1 MAFLLKKLRPA
12 APSSVVVVDSGGS
25 DYNFEFSIAEEYQ
38 GPPLS
43 YFIPEVPAFKLDQIP
58 VAPIASSPPHHHSSA
73 VVPVIQP
80 IRKST
85 NAAAKL
91 KDGGDEDHEH
101 GFVGLNLIS
110 KNSDLVEE
118 SGSCSA
124 SISSEI
130 FSCKEEDE
138 DMDDPSSTPKH
149 VKRNSTVRFRE
160 PELNEIEVDD
170 DYNDDEDFSDSEYE
184 SGSNTPAMNYVR
196 PVHAVRYG
204 KKGTCYR
211 CLRGNQLTQRE
222 VCIVCSAKY
231 CRKCVLRAMGSM
243 PEGRKCVSCI
253 GQRIDETKRR
263 ELGKFSRMLKYLL
276 SDCEVEKIM
285 NDEMFCEA
293 NQIPAEQIRVN
304 GEPLKRD
311 KLMLL
316 LTCRNPPK
324 ELKPG
329 FYWYDKSSGFWG
341 KEGQGPCQIISP
353 DLDVGGSLQKNS
365 SGGKTQVTING
376 REITGKELRLLR
388 ISGVKWDGPTDFW
401 VTADG
406 SYVEVGH
413 RNIKGRI
420 WDKFGAKVAW
430 ALFSLSLPSNPET
443 TPSEGGGKGEGG
455 DRVRQDN
462 NHQQKM
468 LHKFLLVGSVKS
480 GTCTIFK
487 QAKHLYNVPFSEKER
502 QTIKFVIQSNLFTY
516 LGMLLEGCEYF
527 QEKTSL
533 EKRNT
538 KHVDESTSSEYNSGE
553 IIETNSYSVSPRLQG
568 FSDWLIKYMVSG
580 NLDAI
585 FPDIIQN
592 YGPMVE
598 ELWSDPAIQAT
609 YNRRHEL
616 KLLPRNAAYFLDRA
630 VEISKIDYEPS
641 DMDIMYAEGITLSN
655 SITSMEFSFPV
666 LSGDES
672 LDHEYQHDPSM
683 RYELIR
689 AHPASLGAK
698 CRLLDI
704 FEDIDVVLF
713 SVALTDYDE
722 YIVESNGVVCNKML
736 QAKQLFENIIT
747 HSSFN
752 NKKFLLLLT
761 KYDLLEEKVEE
772 ASLTKCEWFSDFNPV
787 ISHNQKKGRISDHT
801 NSPPLAQRAF
811 QYIAMKFKTLFKSLT
826 ERKLFV
832 SLVTGLEPDTVDEA
846 LRYAREVMAWEK
858 WDPSTINK
866 SEITSTTIDEAT
878 TT

>member
-1 MAFLLKKLRPA
+1 MASLLKKLRPGV
-12 APSSVVVVDSGGS
+12 PSVVVDDGGGCDS
-25 DYNFEFSIAEEYQ
+25 NFEFSIAEEYK

-58 VAPIASSPPHHHSSA
+58 VAPIASSPPHHQSSL

-80 IRKST
+80 IRKSS
-85 NAAAKL
+85 NATTKL
-91 KDGGDEDHEH
+91 KDGGNEDHKH
-101 GFVGLNLIS
+101 GVVGLNLIS
-110 KNSDLVEE
+110 KNSDTAEE

-124 SISSEI
+124 SVSSEI
-130 FSCKEEDE
+130 FSCKAEDE
-138 DMDDPSSTPKH
+138 DMDDPSSTPTH
-149 VKRNSTVRFRE
+149 VKRNSAVKFRD
-160 PELNEIEVDD
+160 PDSNEMVDD
-170 DYNDDEDFSDSEYE
+170 DYNDDEVFSGSEYE
-184 SGSNTPAMNYVR
+184 SGISTPIMNYVR
-196 PVHAVRYG
+196 PIHAVRPG

-211 CLRGNQLTQRE
+211 CLRGNRFTQRE

-243 PEGRKCVSCI
+243 PEGRKCLTCI

-263 ELGKFSRMLKYLL
+263 NLGNFSRMLKSLL
-276 SDCEVEKIM
+276 SDCEVKQIM

-293 NQIPAEQIRVN
+293 NQIPAEQVVVN
-304 GEPLKRD
+304 GERLERD

-316 LTCRNPPK
+316 LTCRYPPK

-329 FYWYDKSSGFWG
+329 FYWYDKSAGLWG
-341 KEGQGPCQIISP
+341 KEGQRPCQIISP
-353 DLDVGGSLQKNS
+353 DIDVGGSLQKNAS
-365 SGGKTQVTING
+365 RGKTRVTVNG
-376 REITGKELRLLR
+376 REITKEELWILKLA
-388 ISGVKWDGPTDFW
+388 GVKWDGPTDFW

-413 RNIKGRI
+413 RNVKGRI
-420 WDKFGAKVAW
+420 WDKFGAKVAL
-430 ALFSLSLPSNPET
+430 AFLSLSFPPNLVT
-443 TPSEGGGKGEGG
+443 TPSEGEGKGEGVNG
-455 DRVRQDN
+455 GSQDN

-468 LHKFLLVGSVKS
+468 LHKFLLVGSAKS
-480 GTCTIFK
+480 GTSTIFK
-487 QAKHLYNVPFSEKER
+487 QAKHLYNVPFSENER
-502 QTIKFVIQSNLFTY
+502 QTIKLVIQSNLFTY

-527 QEKTSL
+527 EERSLLEKT
-533 EKRNT
+533 NT
-538 KHVDESTSSEYNSGE
+538 EHVDESTSSEENSGE
-553 IIETNSYSVSPRLQG
+553 IIETTNYSISPRLQG

-580 NLDAI
+580 NLDTI
-585 FPDIIQN
+585 FRDIIQN

-616 KLLPRNAAYFLDRA
+616 KLLPRNATYFLDRA
-630 VEISKIDYEPS
+630 VEISKINYEPS

-672 LDHEYQHDPSM
+672 LDHEYQHDPSL

-689 AHPASLGAK
+689 ADPTSLGAK

-713 SVALTDYDE
+713 SIALTDYDE
-722 YIVESNGVVCNKML
+722 YIVESNGVVSNKML
-736 QAKQLFENIIT
+736 LAKQLFENIIT
-747 HSSFN
+747 YRSFN

-761 KYDLLEEKVEE
+761 KYDLLEEKIEE
-772 ASLTKCEWFSDFNPV
+772 ASLTKCEWFCDFNPV
-787 ISHNQKKGRISDHT
+787 ISHNQKKGRINDHT

-832 SLVTGLEPDTVDEA
+832 SLVTGLEPDTIDEA
-846 LRYAREVMAWEK
+846 LRYAREVMVWEK
-858 WDPSTINK
+858 WDPSAINK

-878 TT
+878 LT